1 MTSSGDN
8 TPVAVRTRKRGKT
21 PKWLKRLGNQRAV
34 QEIAAFLIACY
45 IGLVRIF
52 MRLSFIRPEIPEKYF
67 REEIPFIYCF
77 WHGRLLM
84 MPFGWR
90 SKMKVRVLISSHRD
104 GVMIA
109 RAISYHGI
117 HTIHG
122 SSPKE
127 GSDKKKG
134 GAAALRAMVKAI
146 KNGDGVAITPDGP
159 SGPYM
164 RASEGVV
171 ALAKLTG
178 VPIIPVACSTTHRK
192 ILNTWDKFLWPR
204 PFSRCVFGYGEPIIV
219 DRNLSPEKMEEVRQ
233 LIEDRLNAL
242 TQEVDALT
250 GYDVMS
256 PAPLKDA

>member
-1 MTSSGDN
+1 
-8 TPVAVRTRKRGKT
+8 
-21 PKWLKRLGNQRAV
+21 
-34 QEIAAFLIACY
+34 
-45 IGLVRIF
+45 
-52 MRLSFIRPEIPEKYF
+52 MRLTFVRPEIPEKYF
-67 REEIPFIYCF
+67 KEKIPFIYCF

-104 GVMIA
+104 GIMIA
-109 RAISYHGI
+109 RAVSYHGI

-146 KNGDGVAITPDGP
+146 KDGDGVAITPDGP
-159 SGPYM
+159 SGPHM

-178 VPIIPVACSTTHRK
+178 VPIIPVTFSTTRRK
-192 ILNTWDKFLWPR
+192 ILKTWDKFLWPWG
-204 PFSRCVFGYGEPIIV
+204 FSRCVIAYGEPILV
-219 DRNLSPEKMEEVRQ
+219 DRQMSPQKAEEVRQ
-233 LIEDRLNAL
+233 LIEDRLNEI
-242 TQEVDALT
+242 TREVDALT
-250 GYDVMS
+250 GFDPMP
-256 PAPLKDA
+256 PAPLTE